1 MTSQTRV
8 TDAIDDRYGRNKST
22 RKRNRWL
29 LVGGAIALAAILVGW
44 TVWAGLDQ
52 DSGNLDSE
60 DIGQTIVN
68 SRTVNISYQVS
79 MPLGSTASC
88 ALQVQNEAHAIVGWK
103 IVKIPASKQ
112 FTNTYEST
120 VKSSELGVSGL
131 IYQCWL
137 T

>member
-1 MTSQTRV
+1 MTAPTRV
-8 TDAIDDRYGRNKST
+8 TDAIDDRYGRGKSA
-22 RKRNRWL
+22 RKRSRWL
-29 LVGGAIALAAILVGW
+29 FIGGAITLGVILIAW
-44 TVWAGLDQ
+44 AVWAGLDQ
-52 DSGNLDSE
+52 NAGNLDSE

-68 SRTVNISYQVS
+68 NSTVNISYQVS
-79 MPLGSTASC
+79 MPVGSTASC

-103 IVKIPASKQ
+103 IVDIPASRQ
-112 FTNTYEST
+112 FTNTYQSV

>member
-1 MTSQTRV
+1 MTDPTRV
-8 TDAIDDRYGRNKST
+8 TDAIDDRYGRGKST
-22 RKRNRWL
+22 RRRNRWI

-52 DSGNLDSE
+52 NSGNLDSE
-60 DIGQTIVN
+60 DIGQTIIN
-68 SRTVNISYQVS
+68 NRTVNISYQVS
-79 MPLGSTASC
+79 MPTGSTASC

-112 FTNTYEST
+112 FTNTYQSI

>member
-1 MTSQTRV
+1 MTAPTRV
-8 TDAIDDRYGRNKST
+8 SDAIDERYGRSKST

-29 LVGGAIALAAILVGW
+29 LVGGAIALAAILIAW

-52 DSGNLDSE
+52 NSGNLDSQ

-79 MPLGSTASC
+79 MPIGSTASC

-103 IVKIPASKQ
+103 IVTIPASHQ
-112 FTNTYEST
+112 FTNTYQSI
-120 VKSSELGVSGL
+120 VKSTELGVSGL

>member
-1 MTSQTRV
+1 MTAPTRV
-8 TDAIDDRYGRNKST
+8 SDAIDERYGRSKST

-29 LVGGAIALAAILVGW
+29 LVGGVIALAAILIGW

-52 DSGNLDSE
+52 NSGNLDSQ

-79 MPLGSTASC
+79 MPIGSTASC

-103 IVKIPASKQ
+103 IVTIPASHQ
-112 FTNTYEST
+112 FTNTYQSI
-120 VKSSELGVSGL
+120 VKSTELGVSGL